1 MNKKLSKKDL
11 KTWKDFVEGKDKL
24 YNKDILYEKNEY
36 KKKETTIDLHG
47 FSLDQAN
54 RRIEKFIITCYE
66 NKIEKINI
74 ITGKGLR
81 SRVEQNPY
89 QSKDLS
95 ILKYSVPEFINSN
108 SDLMRFVKKIED
120 NGDNKNSGCFTL
132 FLKIKEWILTN
143 RYLLPIVQDFP

>member
-11 KTWKDFVEGKDKL
+11 KTWKDFVEGKGKL
-24 YNKDILYEKNEY
+24 YDKDIIYEETKY
-36 KKKETTIDLHG
+36 KKKNSTIDLHG

-54 RRIEKFIITCYE
+54 RKIEKFIISCYQK
-66 NKIEKINI
+66 KIEKLNI

-95 ILKYSVPEFINSN
+95 ILKYSVPEFIKSN
-108 SDLMRFVKKIED
+108 SELMRLIKKIED
-120 NGDNKNSGCFTL
+120 KGDNKNSGCFTL
-132 FLKIKEWILTN
+132 YLKIKE
-143 RYLLPIVQDFP
+143 